1 MTTSK
6 KFSAKAV
13 LLQALDEL
21 LHKKPFQKISV
32 NELCEQA
39 QISRS
44 AFYANFEDKYRL
56 FSYCLDQKKELLEQ
70 LMESY
75 PPEEFLTG
83 ILNFIQQEDRFFYN
97 AFGPANG
104 EEVLD
109 ILYHFFEQGFIR
121 ILRQKKK
128 TDSILSGPVEMV
140 SAFYI
145 GGFTSMILK
154 WIKSNYE
161 LPKEELAACQSAL
174 LKDFFKNS
182 ESA

>member
-1 MTTSK
+1 MTVSK
-6 KFSAKAV
+6 KFSAKAA

-32 NELCEQA
+32 NELCEKA

-44 AFYANFEDKYRL
+44 AFYANFEDKYQL
-56 FSYCLDQKKELLEQ
+56 FSYCLNQKKELLEQ

-75 PPEEFLTG
+75 PPEDFLIG

-97 AFGPANG
+97 AFGPSNG
-104 EEVLD
+104 EEIQD
-109 ILYHFFEQGFIR
+109 ILYHFLEFGFTR
-121 ILRQKKK
+121 ILKQKEK

-145 GGFTSMILK
+145 GGITSMILK

-161 LPKEELAACQSAL
+161 LPKEELAACQYAL
-174 LKDFFKNS
+174 LKEFF
-182 ESA
+182 